1 MTSEWNHST
10 INDVCVL
17 VTDGSHSSPK
27 SVNDGKYMVSVK
39 DFTDYGFDFAS
50 CRMISN
56 DDYETLKRNGCVP
69 QIDDILIGKDGARF
83 FEDIIIYRQR
93 EKPAL
98 LSSIAILRCDKS
110 KILPDFLY
118 YVLRTPSFRQD
129 VKDNYGSGSAIPR
142 IILKD
147 FKRMMVSYPSLEKQ
161 QGIISVLTAIDSK
174 IQANTEINDNLQ
186 QQAQTLFREWFI
198 DNPDAVTWKEGTFS
212 DLIEKIISGDWG
224 KDAPS
229 GNNTEM
235 VYCIRGA
242 DIPEVRAGNKGKM
255 PTRYILPKNYAAK
268 QLVDGDIVVEIS
280 GGSPTQSTGRAAAV
294 STALLDR
301 YDKGMVCTNFCKALK
316 PVTGYSMY
324 VYHYWL
330 HLYNMGVFFS
340 YENGTTGIK
349 NLDITGFIETEPIL
363 IAPADLVEKF
373 DAFCQSI
380 FAKVYANGFENEQ
393 LALIRDTLLPKLM
406 TGEVDVSEIEI

>member
-1 MTSEWNHST
+1 MAIVKLIEICEKIGSGATPRGGKEAYCDKGISLVRSQNVLDFSFACDGLAF
-10 INDVCVL
+10 INDEQAKKLNNVEVL
-17 VTDGSHSSPK
+17 SGDVLLNITGD
-27 SVNDGKYMVSVK
+27 SVARACIMSDEYLPARVNQHVAIVRGQK
-39 DFTDYGFDFAS
+39 DIVLNNYILYYLQWRKGHLLQLAS
-50 CRMISN
+50 AGATRNALTKGMIEQLEIDLPSY
-56 DDYETLKRNGCVP
+56 DD
-69 QIDDILIGKDGARF
+69 
-83 FEDIIIYRQR
+83 QR
-93 EKPAL
+93 K
-98 LSSIAILRCDKS
+98 IVAILD
-110 KILPDFLY
+110 
-118 YVLRTPSFRQD
+118 
-129 VKDNYGSGSAIPR
+129 
-142 IILKD
+142 
-147 FKRMMVSYPSLEKQ
+147 SL
-161 QGIISVLTAIDSK
+161 QGK
-174 IQANTEINDNLQ
+174 IQLNNKINDNLQ

-406 TGEVDVSEIEI
+406 TGEVDVSEIDI